1 MNNVIINMQALEDR
15 VGGDTELL
23 AEIIQ
28 IFFDRSPDVMASMR
42 RAIGSQDAKGLP
54 ETIAGDQATNRN
66 HKNVGID
73 SFELPNQFSAVHS
86 GHIQISQDQPDLV
99 PKFRVHGYSLNPVGR
114 NGDTIAIIAEDRA
127 NQIADCGL
135 VIDNKNEFT
144 IPEREITGS
153 GCDGY
158 FLGPAMKSRQM
169 NCESCSL
176 F

>member
-1 MNNVIINMQALEDR
+1 MNGAAN
-15 VGGDTELL
+15 
-23 AEIIQ
+23 
-28 IFFDRSPDVMASMR
+28 
-42 RAIGSQDAKGLP
+42 GLP

-176 F
+176 FQDAVDVDEAAVVPDDGADG